1 MFCAQA
7 GAKEVIAVDMSDI
20 IHHTMDIIR
29 ENGFQNKIK
38 LIKGRLEDI
47 EELKGKRFDII
58 VSEWMGYFLLYEGML
73 DSVLTAR
80 DQYLAPGGLILP
92 NICNISI
99 FAICDL
105 ERYGKT
111 IDYWKNVYGFKMS
124 CMKEPV
130 LTEASIGKNH
140 ALKICSVHSK
150 Y

>member
-1 MFCAQA
+1 M
-7 GAKEVIAVDMSDI
+7 
-20 IHHTMDIIR
+20 
-29 ENGFQNKIK
+29 
-38 LIKGRLEDI
+38 
-47 EELKGKRFDII
+47 
-58 VSEWMGYFLLYEGML
+58 
-73 DSVLTAR
+73 TAR
-80 DQYLAPGGLILP
+80 DQYLTPGGLILP
-92 NICNISI
+92 NVCNISI
-99 FAICDL
+99 FAISDQ